1 MNVDIDKEDILQ
13 EMKDKHC
20 DDLDFLF
27 EIVESSTSSWSSMQ
41 QLTKRLL
48 RFMDSHDSMG
58 DITFFTDDDFVNKSL
73 SE

>member
-41 QLTKRLL
+41 QLTKRL
-48 RFMDSHDSMG
+48 
-58 DITFFTDDDFVNKSL
+58 
-73 SE
+73 